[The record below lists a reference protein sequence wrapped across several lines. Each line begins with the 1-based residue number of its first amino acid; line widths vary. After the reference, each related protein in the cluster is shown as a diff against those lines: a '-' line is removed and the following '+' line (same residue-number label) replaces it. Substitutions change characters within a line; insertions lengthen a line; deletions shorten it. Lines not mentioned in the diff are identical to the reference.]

1 MSPHEAPA
9 ARATTGGLRSL
20 LVQVDSSP
28 ACDQRL
34 ALAAALAHGERAALH
49 GVFAE
54 TVEVDDLPYAH
65 VAGLGAAAAMQ
76 DAALMR
82 RAQARAAFEQATQ
95 GLRTPLHWT
104 ELNGDQ
110 PARTLAR
117 HAQCADLVVLGAP
130 PDALHG
136 GRGVRLEFIES
147 VLLAS
152 GRPALLVPAR
162 HHGPLLSDTA
172 VVAWKPSPECARALS
187 GALPLLR
194 SMRRV
199 VVASWGEEPLPTGGL
214 ADVQG
219 WLQQHGV
226 ATEMQRHRNTPH
238 DLPAAL
244 ATLCRHEKA
253 GLLVMGCYSHTRL
266 RERVLGGATRAMLQ
280 ALPLPVL
287 MAH

>member
-1 MSPHEAPA
+1 MSPS
-9 ARATTGGLRSL
+9 GLHSL

-28 ACDQRL
+28 ACPQRL
-34 ALAAALAHGERAALH
+34 ALAAALAHDEHAALH

-54 TVEVDDLPYAH
+54 ALEADDLPYAH

-76 DAALMR
+76 EAALMR
-82 RAQARAAFEQATQ
+82 RAQARAAFEELAH
-95 GLRTPLHWT
+95 GSRGPLHWT

-117 HAQCADLVVLGAP
+117 HAQCVDLVVLGAP
-130 PDALHG
+130 LDFA
-136 GRGVRLEFIES
+136 ET

-162 HHGPLLSDTA
+162 HHGPLLFDAA
-172 VVAWKPSPECARALS
+172 VVAWKPSAECARAVS

-194 SMRRV
+194 RMRRV
-199 VVASWGEEPLPTGGL
+199 VVASWGEEPLPSGGH
-214 ADVQG
+214 ADVGG
-219 WLQQHGV
+219 WLQQHGIAAEV
-226 ATEMQRHRNTPH
+226 QRHRHAPH
-238 DLPAAL
+238 DLQAAL
-244 ATLCRHEKA
+244 TALCRHEKA
-253 GLLVMGCYSHTRL
+253 GLLVMGCYSHARL

-280 ALPLPVL
+280 AMPLPVL

>member
-1 MSPHEAPA
+1 MSHGA
-9 ARATTGGLRSL
+9 GLRSL
-20 LVQVDSSP
+20 LVHVDSSP
-28 ACDQRL
+28 GSAARL
-34 ALAAALAHGERAALH
+34 QLAAAMAHSEHAALH
-49 GVFAE
+49 AVYAE
-54 TVEVDDLPYAH
+54 PTSANDLPYAH
-65 VAGLGAAAAMQ
+65 VACGGAADAVQ
-76 DAALMR
+76 EAALSR
-82 RAQARAAFEQATQ
+82 RSQARA
-95 GLRTPLHWT
+95 GLERIDHHAAPRWT
-104 ELNGDQ
+104 EVNGEQ

-117 HAQCADLVVLGAP
+117 HAQCADLVVLGQP
-130 PDALHG
+130 FDDPRG
-136 GRGVRLEFIES
+136 GGVPLDFVET

-162 HHGPLLSDTA
+162 HHGALSFDTA
-172 VVAWKPSPECARALS
+172 VVAWKPSAECARALA

-238 DLPAAL
+238 DLHAAL
-244 ATLCRHEKA
+244 VTLCRHEKA

-280 ALPLPVL
+280 MMPLPVL